1 MIRATSAH
9 KASTVKHAFDKT
21 PAALAAALLVSV
33 ATGALAAGATTPFRG
48 IEAESG
54 SLVNGARLVAL
65 TAAPTT
71 RFAAPELEASG
82 HAYVALTATGQEVW
96 WTNST
101 GKPISFIN
109 VRASIPDAPG
119 GGGITATLSL
129 YVNGVFRQRLTL
141 NSRQSWIY
149 EGASYQASDQDPAK
163 GRPRAFFDEAA
174 AFVTGEPIGPG
185 STFSLKREAGDSA
198 AFYNIDVV
206 DVENPPPPLA
216 QPANSISIASCG
228 AVADS
233 APTHGAGNPQARDST
248 AAIQSC
254 INQAQAQRKTLWIP
268 PGTFYLKGSS
278 GLVGNG
284 VTIEGAGMW
293 YSTIYRDVPLPYTN
307 GGLGALFQL
316 TSSTVRNLH
325 LDSNARSRE
334 PVDGAGGA
342 MDITGSNWLAEK
354 LWTQHVLSGF
364 WASGTGGMVRDNRLT
379 SIWADG
385 CNLNNV
391 SMGATVG
398 NNLTATN
405 NFVRGTGDDAM
416 AINSVN
422 YNDTGSGRVFY
433 TPMSNITQTH
443 NTLIGAWNGKGLGVY
458 GGSGHL
464 VAENHIADTARY
476 TGLGV
481 GRFGVNGS
489 DLHASRI
496 VGNRIER
503 AGGNGFEQGQPALH
517 IGNGSDGQNTGVVD
531 DIDVVGNVI
540 VGALYDGIGFST
552 ATNVDLE
559 RNTVIAPWRNGI
571 VVNAPFYPAPSGS
584 ARLTGNAVSALAGSG
599 TAYANSSGGF
609 NASLSQNSWQ
619 LGRSDAPYLGSPV
632 TLPGTLQAA
641 NYNSGGAALGYNV
654 LSVNGTGNGY
664 RADGVD
670 LEQTADEGGGV
681 NLGWTASGQ
690 WFRYAVNVP
699 SVGSYAVSFRV
710 ASPAGAPA
718 AFHLADAAGRSLSGN
733 IDVPATGGWQNWT
746 TVTATVKLPAGQQV
760 LTLAQDAAGW
770 NLHRFTLAAGNP

>member
-1 MIRATSAH
+1 M
-9 KASTVKHAFDKT
+9 KH
-21 PAALAAALLVSV
+21 PALLTLAAAIAAVGF
-33 ATGALAAGATTPFRG
+33 AACAHAAGATTPFKS

-54 SLVNGARLVAL
+54 TLVNGARVVSL

-71 RFAAPELEASG
+71 RFASPELEASG
-82 HAYVALTATGQEVW
+82 HAYVALTGPGQEVW
-96 WTNST
+96 WTNTT
-101 GKPISFIN
+101 GRPISFIN

-119 GGGITATLSL
+119 GGGITATLNL
-129 YVNGVFRQRLTL
+129 YVNGVFRQRLNL

-163 GRPRAFFDEAA
+163 GRPRAFYDETA
-174 AFVTGEPIGPG
+174 AFVSGEPIGPG
-185 STFSLKREAGDSA
+185 STFSLRRDADNTA
-198 AFYNIDVV
+198 AFYNVDVV

-216 QPANSISIASCG
+216 QPANSISITSCG
-228 AVADS
+228 AIADTT
-233 APTHGAGNPQARDST
+233 PTHGAGNPQARDST
-248 AAIQSC
+248 AAIQNC
-254 INQAQAQRKTLWIP
+254 IDQAQAQRKTLWVP
-268 PGTFYLKGSS
+268 PGIFYLKGSS
-278 GLVGNG
+278 GLVGSG

-316 TSSTVRNLH
+316 SSATVRGLH

-422 YNDTGSGRVFY
+422 YNDTSNGRVFY
-433 TPMSNITQTH
+433 TPMSNITQTR

-464 VAENHIADTARY
+464 VADNLVADTARY

-481 GRFGVNGS
+481 GRFGVNGN
-489 DLHASRI
+489 DLRSSRI
-496 VGNRIER
+496 TGNRIER
-503 AGGNGFEQGQPALH
+503 AGGNGFDQGQPALH
-517 IGNGSDGQNTGVVD
+517 IGNGSDGQNTGTVD
-531 DIDVVGNVI
+531 DIVVSGNTV

-552 ATNVDLE
+552 ATHIDLNH
-559 RNTVIAPWRNGI
+559 NTVIAPWRNGI
-571 VVNAPFYPAPSGS
+571 VANAPFYPAPSGS
-584 ARLTGNAVSALAGSG
+584 ARITANAVGALTASG

-609 NASLSQNSWQ
+609 NATLAQNSWQ
-619 LGRSDAPYLGSPV
+619 LGRSDAPFQGNAI

-641 NYNSGGAALGYNV
+641 NYNSGGAALAYNL
-654 LSVNGTGNGY
+654 LSVNGTANGY

-670 LEQTADEGGGV
+670 LEQTADEGGGYNV
-681 NLGWTASGQ
+681 GWTATGQ
-690 WFRYAVNVP
+690 WFRYSVNVATA
-699 SVGSYAVSFRV
+699 GSYTASFRV
-710 ASPAGAPA
+710 ASPNGTPGAL
-718 AFHLADAAGRSLSGN
+718 HLADASGRDLSG
-733 IDVPATGGWQNWT
+733 DVHIPATGGWQSWT
-746 TVTATVKLPAGQQV
+746 TVTATVKLAAGPQV
-760 LTLAQDAAGW
+760 LVLHQDAPGW
-770 NLHRFTLAAGNP
+770 NIHRFTLAAGASR